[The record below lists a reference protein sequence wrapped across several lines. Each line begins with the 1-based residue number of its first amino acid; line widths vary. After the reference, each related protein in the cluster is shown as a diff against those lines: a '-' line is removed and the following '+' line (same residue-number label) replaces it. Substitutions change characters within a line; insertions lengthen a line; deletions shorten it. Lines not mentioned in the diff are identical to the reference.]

1 MTTLLKKR
9 KSDAE
14 FRPEI
19 AALLMLIDEAYNKKA
34 WHGPNLRG
42 SLRRV
47 TAAQAVSRPAA
58 GRKNI
63 WEIALHAAY
72 WKYTVFRWLTGE
84 KRGSFPLDG
93 SNWFARDVADET
105 AWKADVKLL
114 ERVHAD
120 LRIAVAA
127 LSQKVL
133 ESRPPGSKHTYRRLI
148 QGAALHDVYHAGQIQ
163 TLKRLS
169 GQA

>member
-1 MTTLLKKR
+1 MKR
-9 KSDAE
+9 ASVTGDLQ
-14 FRPEI
+14 I
-19 AALLMLIDEAYNKKA
+19 AALLQLLDEAYDKQA

-47 TAAQAVSRPAA
+47 TAAQAVWRAA
-58 GRKNI
+58 PGRKNI

-72 WKYTVFRWLTGE
+72 WKYTVFRLLTGE
-84 KRGSFPLDG
+84 KRGTFPLEG
-93 SNWFARDVADET
+93 SNWFSRDVADET
-105 AWKADVKLL
+105 AWKIDVKLL
-114 ERVHAD
+114 ERIHGY

-127 LSQKVL
+127 LSPKAL
-133 ESRPPGSKHTYRRLI
+133 ETRPPGSKHTYRRLI

-169 GQA
+169 AAGQ